1 MTHEHQAIAEI
12 QAIEALWVQDKV
24 EMLDLKNTIK
34 AKNIEKY
41 DLMKDFFLSI
51 IKILDSFE
59 AKDENL
65 QERYAADETAQKVIQ
80 SYASIKK
87 QMLNLLAKYGVT
99 KLEFPENRII
109 VGFSKVV
116 DTEPDALKKNDTI
129 ISIVKNGYI
138 RGSELVREAEL
149 IIVKN

>member
-1 MTHEHQAIAEI
+1 MTHEIPTELQAIHT
-12 QAIEALWVQDKV
+12 LWVQDKV
-24 EMLDLKNTIK
+24 AILDLKNSVK
-34 AKNIEKY
+34 AKDIEKY
-41 DLMKDFFLSI
+41 DLAKDFFLSL

-65 QERYAADETAQKVIQ
+65 LERYADDAAAQKVIE

-87 QMLNLLAKYGVT
+87 QLLNVLAKQGVT
-99 KLEFPENRII
+99 KLEFPENRVI

-116 DTEPDALKKNDTI
+116 DTEPDASQKNDTI